1 MSASEHAPPG
11 EGARALEALV
21 ARLLDVE
28 ARVRASR
35 PRGRF
40 GLPPRAE
47 LVWRTALVLALAPPG
62 AGRHEL
68 GGGVDPW
75 AIEPLGVALGG
86 ARGGAREA
94 DDVEHLVADWAASA
108 MTLRA
113 RSSATSPLRSTGRF
127 VAAALGLAYDLRPR
141 EFGEALVETLTRF
154 REAHLRGPARALAI
168 AAALL
173 VCEGARTGTG
183 VVPTFVRVRRL
194 PALAA
199 EMRARGRAFR
209 DGRDLCASALG
220 AEDETADIGA
230 EAAARSDPAL
240 SDPAVAAAIH
250 AQLAGAARG
259 LRAATLDTLVA
270 SLVWGAAGPA
280 EARRARAPR
289 VAALVALHAG

>member
-68 GGGVDPW
+68 GGVDPW

-86 ARGGAREA
+86 ARHG
-94 DDVEHLVADWAASA
+94 DDVEQLVADWAASA

-113 RSSATSPLRSTGRF
+113 RSAATSPLRSTGRF